1 MAKKNE
7 NNFEEKIENAKKIL
21 EELSN
26 PELPLDKGVEH
37 YKNGMKLLNEA
48 TKILE
53 EAKLVYEECEDE

>member
-1 MAKKNE
+1 MGK
-7 NNFEEKIENAKKIL
+7 EEKFEVKIEEAKKIL

-53 EAKLVYEECEDE
+53 DAKMVYKEIDDDD